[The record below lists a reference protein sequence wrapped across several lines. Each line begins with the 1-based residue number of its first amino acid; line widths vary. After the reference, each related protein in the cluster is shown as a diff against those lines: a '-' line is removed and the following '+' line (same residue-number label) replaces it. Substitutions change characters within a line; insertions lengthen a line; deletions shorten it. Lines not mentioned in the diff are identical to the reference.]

1 MSTALWLSSA
11 RYLLQRPWQ
20 MALSMLGITLG
31 VSVVVAIDLGNQSA
45 KRAFNLSSDAVA
57 GKATHRI
64 VGGPG
69 GVPEDVYRALRV
81 DLGVRASAP
90 VVESYAHH
98 VEDMEDGHSVG
109 ALRLIGIDP
118 IADSQFRPYTGSN
131 LIVARSDASTQ
142 NIRFL
147 LAKPN
152 TALMTVQTA
161 SELSIQAG
169 DSILIQVSDAE
180 REVEIIGLIT
190 PRNELSRETLKNLLI
205 TDISTAQ
212 ELFGVEGRLSHID
225 LIVPSD
231 AHGEALLAR
240 VRSILPA
247 EATVTGSESYSEAI
261 SDLTRSFDDNLFVIS
276 LLGLIVGAFLIYNA
290 MAFSVV
296 QRRPIIGAMRALG
309 VTKRQIFALVM
320 SEALLIGIISSI
332 LGVLLG
338 IVVGRGILGI
348 ITQTITDLF
357 FVVSV
362 QGLSISAW
370 SLAKGALLGVFAT
383 LAAAFVPALEA
394 TSVSANE
401 SLSRSHLETRVRN
414 TLPLATSAG
423 LALAIAGAALIMLPA
438 RSLTP
443 AFVGIGSF
451 VLGYAMLTPALVMMF
466 SKGLA
471 PPVSRVFG
479 AMGAMAARG
488 IAASISRTAVA
499 IAALAVAIS
508 ITISIDT
515 MVQSFRGAVVGWLD
529 NSLGSDLYISPTSFS
544 SQATEAGLSYQL
556 VKNIQSID
564 EVASVRTVR
573 NARVN
578 SPKGEVE
585 LLAFDASLDNFARY
599 NSFKEGNPASI
610 WQEMQNG
617 DAVAVSEPYA
627 YHNNVDI
634 GSVVQLLTSE
644 GVRDFRVEGIYY
656 DYRNSANGK
665 IMMSRK
671 AYNRFWSDDKVTGIG
686 VTAIKGVDIGELKL
700 TIERAVGSDT
710 QIEIRSNA
718 ELKAAALE
726 VFERSFAIT
735 SVVHALSIAVAFI
748 GVVSALMAMQM
759 ERSTE
764 FGTLRA
770 IGFTPRQVWLM
781 FTSQTA
787 LMGIAAGLLALP
799 LGLIQGA
806 VLIFVVNRRSF
817 GWSMDMEIYP
827 VMLVQSVGI
836 AAAAALLASVY
847 PAIRMSRSSP
857 AEVLHEE

>member
-20 MALSMLGITLG
+20 MALSMLGIALG

-45 KRAFNLSSDAVA
+45 KHAFSLSSDAVT

-69 GVPEDVYRALRV
+69 GIPEDVYRVLRV
-81 DLGVRASAP
+81 ELGVRTSAP
-90 VVESYAHH
+90 VVESYVYPA
-98 VEDMEDGHSVG
+98 EDRHSIG

-118 IADSQFRPYTGSN
+118 IADSQFRPYTGGSS
-131 LIVARSDASTQ
+131 IAGRPDAPRQ
-142 NIRFL
+142 NASFL
-147 LAKPN
+147 LAKPK
-152 TALMTVQTA
+152 TGFISAQTA
-161 SELSIQAG
+161 SSLGIQAG
-169 DSILIQVSDAE
+169 DSILVQVSDAQ
-180 REVEIIGLIT
+180 REVEIVSLIT
-190 PRNELSRETLKNLLI
+190 PGNELSRETLKNLLI

-212 ELFGVEGRLSHID
+212 ELIGFEGHLSHID
-225 LIVPSD
+225 LIAPAD
-231 AHGEALLAR
+231 AQGEALLER
-240 VRSILPA
+240 IRSILPA
-247 EATVTGSESYSEAI
+247 EATITSSESRSEAI
-261 SDLTRSFDDNLFVIS
+261 DDLTKSFDDNLFVIS
-276 LLGLIVGAFLIYNA
+276 LIGLIVGAFLIYNA

-296 QRRPIIGAMRALG
+296 QRRPIIGALRALG
-309 VTKRQIFALVM
+309 VTKRQIFVLVL
-320 SEALLIGIISSI
+320 SEALLIGVTSSI

-357 FVVSV
+357 FVVSI
-362 QGLSISAW
+362 QGLSIPVW
-370 SLAKGALLGVFAT
+370 SLAKGALLGVLAT
-383 LAAAFVPALEA
+383 LAAAFIPALEA
-394 TSVSANE
+394 TGVSASE
-401 SLSRSHLETRVRN
+401 SLSRSHLETRVRSA
-414 TLPLATSAG
+414 LPLATTAG
-423 LALAIAGAALIMLPA
+423 IALAIAGVALIVLPTM
-438 RSLTP
+438 SLLP
-443 AFVGIGSF
+443 AFVGIASF
-451 VLGYAMLTPALVMMF
+451 VLGYAMITPALVIMF

-471 PPVSRVFG
+471 LPISRIFG
-479 AMGAMAARG
+479 TMGAMAARG

-515 MVQSFRGAVVGWLD
+515 MVQSFRATVVDWLD
-529 NSLGSDLYISPTSFS
+529 NSLGSDLYISPASFS
-544 SQATEAGLSYQL
+544 SQATEAGLSPQL
-556 VKNIQSID
+556 VERIQAVD
-564 EVASVRTVR
+564 GVTSVRTVR

-578 SPKGEVE
+578 SPEGEVE
-585 LLAFDASLDNFARY
+585 LLAFDASLDDFTRY
-599 NSFKEGNPASI
+599 NSFKRGSPASI
-610 WQEMQNG
+610 WQELQNE

-627 YHNNVDI
+627 YHNDVTI
-634 GSVVQLLTSE
+634 GSIVRLFTSE
-644 GVRDFRVEGIYY
+644 GARDFRVEGIYY

-665 IMMSRK
+665 VMMSRK
-671 AYNRFWSDDKVTGIG
+671 AYNRFWNDDKITGIG
-686 VTAIKGVDIGELKL
+686 VTADEGVDIGDLKAAVKH
-700 TIERAVGSDT
+700 AVGSDA
-710 QIEIRSNA
+710 QVEIRSNA

-781 FTSQTA
+781 FTSQTG
-787 LMGIAAGLLALP
+787 LMGVAAGLLALP
-799 LGLIQGA
+799 LGLVQGA
-806 VLIFVVNRRSF
+806 ILIFVVNRRSF

-827 VMLVQSVGI
+827 FMLAQAVGI
-836 AAAAALLASVY
+836 AAAAALLASIY

-857 AEVLHEE
+857 SEVLHEE

>member
-1 MSTALWLSSA
+1 MGMSTALWLSSA

-45 KRAFNLSSDAVA
+45 KHAFNLSSDAVT

-69 GVPEDVYRALRV
+69 GLPEDVYRALRV
-81 DLGVRASAP
+81 DIGVRASAP
-90 VVESYAHH
+90 VVESYAYPA
-98 VEDMEDGHSVG
+98 DGGHSVG

-118 IADSQFRPYTGSN
+118 IADSQFRPYTGGAS
-131 LIVARSDASTQ
+131 IVGRSDAPTQ
-142 NIRFL
+142 NASFL

-152 TALMTVQTA
+152 TALISVHTA
-161 SELSIQAG
+161 SSLDVQAS
-169 DSILIQVSDAE
+169 DSILVHVSDAE
-180 REVEIIGLIT
+180 HEVEIVGLIE

-212 ELFGVEGRLSHID
+212 ELIGFEGRLSHID
-225 LIVPSD
+225 LIVPPN
-231 AHGEALLAR
+231 ARGQALLER
-240 VRSILPA
+240 IRSILPA
-247 EATVTGSESYSEAI
+247 EATITGSESRSEAI
-261 SDLTRSFDDNLFVIS
+261 DDLTRSFDDNLFVIS

-296 QRRPIIGAMRALG
+296 QRRPIIGALRALG
-309 VTKRQIFALVM
+309 VTKRQVFALVL
-320 SEALLIGIISSI
+320 SEALLIGITGSV

-357 FVVSV
+357 FVISV
-362 QGLSISAW
+362 QGLSIPAG
-370 SLAKGALLGVFAT
+370 SLAKGALLGIFAT

-394 TSVSANE
+394 TGVSASE
-401 SLSRSHLETRVRN
+401 SLSRAHLETRVRS
-414 TLPLATSAG
+414 TLPLATVAG
-423 LALAIAGAALIMLPA
+423 ISLAIVGAALIVMPA
-438 RSLTP
+438 RSLIP
-443 AFVGIGSF
+443 AFVGVGSF
-451 VLGYAMLTPALVMMF
+451 VLGYAMLTPTLVIIF

-471 PPVSRVFG
+471 PLMSRIFG
-479 AMGAMAARG
+479 AMGAMATRG

-515 MVQSFRGAVVGWLD
+515 MVQSFRGTVVDWLD
-529 NSLGSDLYISPTSFS
+529 NSLGSDLYISSASFS
-544 SQATEAGLSYQL
+544 SQAIEAGLSPQL
-556 VKNIQSID
+556 VKRIQSID
-564 EVASVRTVR
+564 DVASVRTVR

-578 SPKGEVE
+578 SPEGEVE
-585 LLAFDASLDNFARY
+585 LLAFDTSKDNFARY
-599 NSFKEGNPASI
+599 NSFKEGDPASI
-610 WQEMQNG
+610 WDEMQNG
-617 DAVAVSEPYA
+617 GAVAVSEPYA
-627 YHNNVDI
+627 YHNNVGI
-634 GSVVQLLTSE
+634 GSIVRLFTSE
-644 GVRDFRVEGIYY
+644 GARDFRVAGIYY

-665 IMMSRK
+665 VMMSRK
-671 AYNRFWSDDKVTGIG
+671 AYDRFWNDDKITGIG
-686 VTAIKGVDIGELKL
+686 VTAAEGIGTGDLKMV
-700 TIERAVGSDT
+700 IEQAVGSDT
-710 QIEIRSNA
+710 QVEIRSNA
-718 ELKAAALE
+718 ELKAAALD

-770 IGFTPRQVWLM
+770 IGFTPRQVWMM
-781 FTSQTA
+781 FTSQTG
-787 LMGIAAGLLALP
+787 LMGVAAGLLALP

-827 VMLVQSVGI
+827 VMLVQAVGL
-836 AAAAALLASVY
+836 AATAALLAAVY